1 MTRGWFITRRSRS
14 NWPKEFLQRPRAE
27 WCRRL
32 EAEDVPYAP
41 IWNVPEVL
49 ADPQVRHLQTF
60 YEMQHEKQGAVT
72 GIQRPVLIDG
82 ERGPNRLAAPMLGE
96 HTAAIFAEFNLA
108 DAKASA

>member
-1 MTRGWFITRRSRS
+1 
-14 NWPKEFLQRPRAE
+14 
-27 WCRRL
+27 
-32 EAEDVPYAP
+32 
-41 IWNVPEVL
+41 
-49 ADPQVRHLQTF
+49 
-60 YEMQHEKQGAVT
+60 MQHEKQGAVT